1 MYKIDEATCIDCGVC
16 KKLCPRNAIEL
27 SKFTHK
33 INDNCISCGICFK
46 NCPVSAI
53 SKKEENYV

>member
-1 MYKIDEATCIDCGVC
+1 MYRIDEGTCIDCGVC

-33 INDNCISCGICFK
+33 INDNCVSCGICAK

-53 SKKEENYV
+53 SKKEE